1 MRGKLAETKQP
12 GTRFASCAECS
23 GVAPSDGFLARGLGA
38 AGCVRRSSLAPRGP
52 RCTRGPDVKRA
63 VSEGTGPAA
72 LGSDAECQL
81 AATQALAKA
90 AICPAADQGKGAGF
104 GRVRSGER
112 GEEKNYKQKQS
123 FGSRDCLE
131 KFLK

>member
-1 MRGKLAETKQP
+1 MQRG
-12 GTRFASCAECS
+12 GTERWVF
-23 GVAPSDGFLARGLGA
+23 GQGA
-38 AGCVRRSSLAPRGP
+38 GGCVRRSSLAPRRP

-72 LGSDAECQL
+72 LSSDAECQL
-81 AATQALAKA
+81 AATQGLAKA

-123 FGSRDCLE
+123 FGSRDCLG